1 MGVHDGH
8 RERKRE
14 QFRRYGDEAFADH
27 ELLEL
32 LLYYAIP
39 RVDTNPIAHRLL
51 EHFGSLMNVLSAPDA
66 ELEKVSG
73 LGSSSVGLI
82 RLVAPLYRRARIS
95 ASKNEVI
102 LDTVER
108 IGLYCLDLLAAEP
121 REVMYDIC
129 LDAKGRRLNTYRL
142 SEGGPGGV
150 TANARQIMENALA
163 CNAVM
168 VVLSHNHP
176 SGLALPSR
184 EDIAST
190 EMLRTALDA
199 VGVRLAE
206 HIVVADGDFVSL
218 HQQGYL

>member
-51 EHFGSLMNVLSAPDA
+51 EHFGSLMNVLSAPEA

-73 LGSSSVGLI
+73 LGRSSVCLI

-95 ASKNEVI
+95 ASKHEVI

-108 IGLYCLDLLAAEP
+108 IGVYCLDLLAAEA
-121 REVMYDIC
+121 REVMYEIC

-142 SEGGPGGV
+142 CEGGPGGV
-150 TANARQIMENALA
+150 SANVRQIVENALH

-190 EMLRTALDA
+190 EVLRTALDA
-199 VGVRLAE
+199 VGVRLVE
-206 HIVVADGDFVSL
+206 HIVVADGDYVSL